1 MEKVK
6 ARQERKKKKN
16 DEKAAK
22 AQNTSAGE
30 NKKPVNAPLA
40 EGDFVVIKGQST
52 VGQIQKISGAQAQV
66 IFGSMVTNIA
76 IDRLL
81 PSTPPKKEERADTF
95 LTRQT
100 QNDISNRK
108 LEFRQDI
115 DVRGMRGDEAVQAI
129 MYYIDDALVTGVA
142 RVRILHGTGSG
153 ILRSLIRQYLSNIE
167 GVADFHDEDIRLGGA
182 GITVVDLI

>member
-1 MEKVK
+1 
-6 ARQERKKKKN
+6 
-16 DEKAAK
+16 
-22 AQNTSAGE
+22 
-30 NKKPVNAPLA
+30 
-40 EGDFVVIKGQST
+40 GDFVVIKGQSA
-52 VGQIQKISGAQAQV
+52 VGQINKINGKQAQV
-66 IFGSMVTNIA
+66 TFGSMVTNIA
-76 IDRLL
+76 LDRLL
-81 PSTPPKKEERADTF
+81 PSSPPKKEERADTF

-100 QNDISNRK
+100 QDDIRDRK

-129 MYYIDDALVTGVA
+129 TYYIDDALVAGVS